1 MNYSSRKKNKT
12 VKYIIL
18 HYTGMKNLQSAYG
31 RLISPLSDVSAHY
44 LVSKEG
50 KIYNLLCPRFKA
62 WHAGKS
68 QWKKDKNLNNNS
80 IGIELENKGHDHGYT
95 KFSSKQY
102 GSLKEL
108 INFLKI
114 NYRLNDECIL
124 FHSDI
129 SPNRKKDPGEKF
141 NLDKI
146 GVYRFNKLKVNNKNL
161 PLSKMLSL
169 YGFSNEY
176 IKTYYDDCIIAV
188 KRSLKYKKINKNT
201 DKDFK
206 NNFYNLLIQ

>member
-68 QWKKDKNLNNNS
+68 QWRKDKNLNNNS

-95 KFSSKQY
+95 KFTSKQY

-176 IKTYYDDCIIAV
+176 IKAHYDDCIMAV
-188 KRSLKYKKINKNT
+188 KRTLKYKKINKNT

>member
-68 QWKKDKNLNNNS
+68 QWKKDKNLNDSS

-95 KFSSKQY
+95 KFTSKQY

-176 IKTYYDDCIIAV
+176 IKIHYDDCIRAV

-206 NNFYNLLIQ
+206 NNFYNLLMK

>member
-1 MNYSSRKKNKT
+1 MNYSSRKKNKI

-18 HYTGMKNLQSAYG
+18 HYTGMKNLQSAYC

-68 QWKKDKNLNNNS
+68 QWKKDKNLNNSS

-95 KFSSKQY
+95 KFTSKQY

-188 KRSLKYKKINKNT
+188 KRSLKYKKINKNA

>member
-44 LVSKEG
+44 LVSKDG
-50 KIYNLLCPRFKA
+50 KIYNLLCPKFKA

-68 QWKKDKNLNNNS
+68 QWKKDKNLNNSS

-95 KFSSKQY
+95 KFTSKQY
-102 GSLKEL
+102 GSLKKL

-146 GVYRFNKLKVNNKNL
+146 GVCRFNKLKVNNKNL

-176 IKTYYDDCIIAV
+176 IKNHYDDCIMAV
-188 KRSLKYKKINKNT
+188 KRSLKYKKINNNA

>member
-18 HYTGMKNLQSAYG
+18 HYTGMKNLQSAYC

-68 QWKKDKNLNNNS
+68 QWKKDKNLNNSS

-95 KFSSKQY
+95 KFTSKQY

-141 NLDKI
+141 NLNKI

-176 IKTYYDDCIIAV
+176 IKIHYDDCIMAV

-201 DKDFK
+201 DKNFK

>member
-68 QWKKDKNLNNNS
+68 QWIHTYIHAQIHTYMHTYK
-80 IGIELENKGHDHGYT
+80 HAHT
-95 KFSSKQY
+95 QY
-102 GSLKEL
+102 LL
-108 INFLKI
+108 CCRTHACMHTHIHAYI
-114 NYRLNDECIL
+114 HACMHACIPVRRERSR
-124 FHSDI
+124 HPRSE
-129 SPNRKKDPGEKF
+129 SP
-141 NLDKI
+141 
-146 GVYRFNKLKVNNKNL
+146 
-161 PLSKMLSL
+161 
-169 YGFSNEY
+169 
-176 IKTYYDDCIIAV
+176 
-188 KRSLKYKKINKNT
+188 
-201 DKDFK
+201 
-206 NNFYNLLIQ
+206 

>member
-1 MNYSSRKKNKT
+1 M
-12 VKYIIL
+12 
-18 HYTGMKNLQSAYG
+18 
-31 RLISPLSDVSAHY
+31 
-44 LVSKEG
+44 
-50 KIYNLLCPRFKA
+50 
-62 WHAGKS
+62 
-68 QWKKDKNLNNNS
+68 
-80 IGIELENKGHDHGYT
+80 
-95 KFSSKQY
+95 
-102 GSLKEL
+102 

-176 IKTYYDDCIIAV
+176 IKAHYDDCIMAV
-188 KRSLKYKKINKNT
+188 KRTLKYKKINKNT

>member
-18 HYTGMKNLQSAYG
+18 HYTGMRNLQSAYG

-95 KFSSKQY
+95 KFTSKQY

-176 IKTYYDDCIIAV
+176 IKNHYDDCIIAV
-188 KRSLKYKKINKNT
+188 KRSLKYKKINKNA

>member
-1 MNYSSRKKNKT
+1 MNYSSRKKNKI

-95 KFSSKQY
+95 KFTSKQY

-141 NLDKI
+141 NLNKI

-176 IKTYYDDCIIAV
+176 IKIHYDDCIMAV
-188 KRSLKYKKINKNT
+188 KRSLKYKKINKNA

>member
-95 KFSSKQY
+95 KFTSKQY

-141 NLDKI
+141 NLNKI
-146 GVYRFNKLKVNNKNL
+146 GVHRFNKLKVNNKNL

-176 IKTYYDDCIIAV
+176 IKAHYDDCIMAV
-188 KRSLKYKKINKNT
+188 KRTLKYKKINKNT

>member
-31 RLISPLSDVSAHY
+31 RLICPLSDVSAHY

-68 QWKKDKNLNNNS
+68 QWKKDKNLNNSS

-95 KFSSKQY
+95 KFTSKQY

-141 NLDKI
+141 NLNKI
-146 GVYRFNKLKVNNKNL
+146 GVHRFNKLKVNNKNL

-176 IKTYYDDCIIAV
+176 IKAHYDDCIMAV
-188 KRSLKYKKINKNT
+188 KRTLKYKKINKNT

>member
-18 HYTGMKNLQSAYG
+18 HYTGMKNLQSAYC

-50 KIYNLLCPRFKA
+50 KIYSLLCPRFEA

-68 QWKKDKNLNNNS
+68 QWKKDKNLNNSS

-95 KFSSKQY
+95 KFTSKQY

-188 KRSLKYKKINKNT
+188 KRSLKYKKIDKNT
-201 DKDFK
+201 DKNFK

>member
-12 VKYIIL
+12 VKYVVL
-18 HYTGMKNLQSAYG
+18 HYTGMKDFKAAYWRLNYPLSG
-31 RLISPLSDVSAHY
+31 VSTHYLISRS
-44 LVSKEG
+44 G
-50 KIYNLLCPRFKA
+50 KIYNLLCPRLKA
-62 WHAGKS
+62 WHAGES
-68 QWKKDKNLNNNS
+68 QWKLEKNLNNNS

-95 KFSSKQY
+95 KFTSKQY

-141 NLDKI
+141 NMDKI
-146 GVYRFNKLKVNNKNL
+146 GIYRFNKLKINNKKL

-176 IKTYYDDCIIAV
+176 IKIYHDDCIMAV
-188 KRSLKYKKINKNT
+188 KRSLKYKKINKNA

>member
-1 MNYSSRKKNKT
+1 MNYSFRKKNKT

-68 QWKKDKNLNNNS
+68 QWKKDKNLNNSS

-95 KFSSKQY
+95 KFTSKQY

-146 GVYRFNKLKVNNKNL
+146 GVYRFNKVKVNIKNL

-176 IKTYYDDCIIAV
+176 IKIHYDDCIMAV

-206 NNFYNLLIQ
+206 NNFYNLLMQ

>member
-68 QWKKDKNLNNNS
+68 QWKKDKNLNNSS

-95 KFSSKQY
+95 KFTSKQY

-146 GVYRFNKLKVNNKNL
+146 GVYRFNKLKVINKNL

-176 IKTYYDDCIIAV
+176 IKIHYDDCIMAV

-206 NNFYNLLIQ
+206 NNFYNLLIH

>member
-50 KIYNLLCPRFKA
+50 KIYNLLCPKFKA

-95 KFSSKQY
+95 KFTSKQY

-146 GVYRFNKLKVNNKNL
+146 GVYRFNKLKIHNKNL

-176 IKTYYDDCIIAV
+176 IKTHYDDCIMAV

-201 DKDFK
+201 DKNFK

>member
-68 QWKKDKNLNNNS
+68 QWRKDKNLNNNS

-95 KFSSKQY
+95 KFTSKQY

-141 NLDKI
+141 NLNKI
-146 GVYRFNKLKVNNKNL
+146 GVHRFNKLKVNNKNL

-169 YGFSNEY
+169 YGFSNGY
-176 IKTYYDDCIIAV
+176 IKTHYDDCIMAV

>member
-18 HYTGMKNLQSAYG
+18 HYTGMKNLQSAYA

-68 QWKKDKNLNNNS
+68 QWKKDKNLNNSS

-95 KFSSKQY
+95 KFTSKQY

>member
-68 QWKKDKNLNNNS
+68 QWRKDKNLNNSS

-95 KFSSKQY
+95 KFTSKQY

-141 NLDKI
+141 NLNKI

-176 IKTYYDDCIIAV
+176 IKIHYDDCIRAV
-188 KRSLKYKKINKNT
+188 KRSLKYKKIDKNT
-201 DKDFK
+201 DKNFK

>member
-68 QWKKDKNLNNNS
+68 QWRKDKNLNNNS

-95 KFSSKQY
+95 KFTSKQY

-141 NLDKI
+141 NLNKI

-176 IKTYYDDCIIAV
+176 IKTHYDDCIMAV

>member
-1 MNYSSRKKNKT
+1 MNYSFRKKNKT

-31 RLISPLSDVSAHY
+31 RLISPLSDVSTHY

-68 QWKKDKNLNNNS
+68 QWKKDKNLNNSS

-95 KFSSKQY
+95 KFTSKQY

-114 NYRLNDECIL
+114 NYRLDDECIL

-146 GVYRFNKLKVNNKNL
+146 GVYRFNKVKVNIKNL
-161 PLSKMLSL
+161 PLSKMLIL

-176 IKTYYDDCIIAV
+176 IKTHYDDCIMAV

-206 NNFYNLLIQ
+206 NNFYNLLMQ

>member
-68 QWKKDKNLNNNS
+68 QWRKDKNLNNNS

-95 KFSSKQY
+95 KFTSKQY

-141 NLDKI
+141 NLNKI
-146 GVYRFNKLKVNNKNL
+146 GVHRFNKLKVNNKNL

-176 IKTYYDDCIIAV
+176 IKAHYDDCIMAV
-188 KRSLKYKKINKNT
+188 KRTLKYKKINKNT

>member
-31 RLISPLSDVSAHY
+31 RLISPLSNVSAHY

-68 QWKKDKNLNNNS
+68 QWKKDKNLNDSS

-95 KFSSKQY
+95 KFTSKQY

-176 IKTYYDDCIIAV
+176 IKTHYDDCIIAV

>member
-68 QWKKDKNLNNNS
+68 QWKKDKNLNDSS
-80 IGIELENKGHDHGYT
+80 IGIELENKGHDYGYT
-95 KFSSKQY
+95 KFTSKQY

-141 NLDKI
+141 KI
-146 GVYRFNKLKVNNKNL
+146 GRAHVRTPVTS
-161 PLSKMLSL
+161 LSRMPS
-169 YGFSNEY
+169 S
-176 IKTYYDDCIIAV
+176 A
-188 KRSLKYKKINKNT
+188 
-201 DKDFK
+201 
-206 NNFYNLLIQ
+206 

>member
-68 QWKKDKNLNNNS
+68 QWKKDKNLNDSS
-80 IGIELENKGHDHGYT
+80 IGIELENKGHDYGYT
-95 KFSSKQY
+95 KFTSKQY

-176 IKTYYDDCIIAV
+176 IKIHYDDCIMAV
-188 KRSLKYKKINKNT
+188 KRSLKYKKINKNA

>member
-44 LVSKEG
+44 LVSKKG

-95 KFSSKQY
+95 KFPSKQY

-146 GVYRFNKLKVNNKNL
+146 GIYRFNKLKINNKNL

-176 IKTYYDDCIIAV
+176 IKFHHDDCIMAV
-188 KRSLKYKKINKNT
+188 KRSLKYKKINKNI